1 MNTLQTSRLG
11 ISSLSLSSLL
21 NPSTKVWVNMAEH
34 LVRLLTHARMS
45 VTQMT
50 RDVLDKVIL
59 LTGLAAKDLPET
71 IGLDVVL
78 LSNRELLCNDSTSP
92 LLVFLGGLDGLIL
105 QGTKSGGVVR
115 VGAVVALDVH
125 VAVTVPGA
133 EGLERAVNGDLL
145 VVTAETVAVGIR
157 VGEETGLED
166 GVGGRLDTGDHVGRR
181 EGGLLDFCEVVLRVT
196 IEGELSEA
204 AEGHFGLRPDLGEV
218 EDVPAELLGLFGG
231 EHLDVASPGGVL
243 AALDGVEEV
252 LGVPIG
258 VSGGEVAGFF
268 VGESLVALV
277 CLAVNLNIVEGAVG
291 LGPFVGMA

>member
-11 ISSLSLSSLL
+11 IGSLSLSSFF
-21 NPSTKVWVNMAEH
+21 NPSTKVQVNTAEH

-50 RDVLDKVIL
+50 RDVFDEVIL

-78 LSNRELLCNDSTSP
+78 LSNRKLLCNDSTNP
-92 LLVFLGGLDGLIL
+92 LLVFLGGLDGLVL
-105 QGTKSGGVVR
+105 QRTEGRGVIR

-125 VAVTVPGA
+125 VAVAVPGT
-133 EGLERAVNGDLL
+133 EGLEWAVNGDLL

-157 VGEETGLED
+157 IGEETGLED
-166 GVGGRLDTGDHVGRR
+166 GVCGRLDTGDHVGRR
-181 EGGLLDFCEVVLRVT
+181 EGGLLDLCEVVLGVT
-196 IEGELSEA
+196 VEGELSEA

-231 EHLDVASPGGVL
+231 EDLDVARPGGVL

-252 LGVPIG
+252 LGVPVG
-258 VSGGEVAGFF
+258 VSSGEVAGFL
-268 VGESLVALV
+268 VGEGLVALV
-277 CLAVNLNIVEGAVG
+277 CLAVNLDVVEGAVG
-291 LGPFVGMA
+291 LGPLVSVA